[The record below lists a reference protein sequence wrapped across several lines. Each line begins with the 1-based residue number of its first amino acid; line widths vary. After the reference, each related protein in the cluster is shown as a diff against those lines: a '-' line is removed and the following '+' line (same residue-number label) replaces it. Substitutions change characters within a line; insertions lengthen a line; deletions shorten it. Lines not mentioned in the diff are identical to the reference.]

1 METKFTEQQSLAL
14 ISEMITQAR
23 NNFQKHS
30 GTSMIFN
37 GCMVAFTA
45 LLNVALVFILTN
57 PTQSFWIWFLMIP
70 AWFIDKIIAR
80 KVDRETLVKTHI
92 DKVISAAWRGFG
104 IATILFIGII
114 FGYGYSMQNSKI
126 FILITPIIMLMAGTA
141 EFVTAK
147 ACRFKP
153 FLYGAYVMW
162 GGTVCCLANYIFMHN
177 WAGISH
183 FFVLAICMILGF
195 VIPGYKLNK
204 LAEKHV

>member
-1 METKFTEQQSLAL
+1 METKFTEKESLAL

-30 GTSMIFN
+30 GTAMIFN

-57 PTQSFWIWFLMIP
+57 PNLSFLVWLLMIP
-70 AWFIDKIIAR
+70 AWFIDRIIDRKI
-80 KVDRETLVKTHI
+80 DRGTLVKTHI
-92 DKVISAAWRGFG
+92 DKIISTTWSGFG
-104 IATILFIGII
+104 IATLLFMVIIG
-114 FGYGYSMQNSKI
+114 GYSYYMQNPRI
-126 FILITPIIMLMAGTA
+126 FILITPIIMLMTGTA

-153 FLYGAYVMW
+153 FLYGAYVIW
-162 GGTVCCLANYIFMHN
+162 GGAICCLASYAFLHP
-177 WAGISH
+177 WSDISH
-183 FFVLAICMILGF
+183 FFILAICMILGF